1 MKELIGMGSIAAV
14 NHLMDN
20 VPKWSETLQKSGQK
34 YFKNLAA
41 NAAIF
46 LKYVNHFE
54 TFYSKSVFH
63 W

>member
-1 MKELIGMGSIAAV
+1 MGSIAAV

-34 YFKNLAA
+34 HFKNLVA

-46 LKYVNHFE
+46 LKYVDHFE

-63 W
+63 